1 MKMEN
6 IMSRKLL
13 LVFIFLI
20 LNICSKLSLAKEYLP
35 KGCQAIA
42 LQGMNIDSAP
52 TTKRLYFFHNISGK
66 EIWLAN
72 RQFPKL
78 TVGVQPEAW
87 NILYV
92 PQQASSWRCIQVE
105 TGHEQQVAC
114 QEVIALCE
122 WVAEAPETLKTKNAS
137 WLVENQSILVAKAYL
152 QRMGWLF
159 DKVGTKLT
167 KKHKS
172 S

>member
-1 MKMEN
+1 MF
-6 IMSRKLL
+6 RKLL

-20 LNICSKLSLAKEYLP
+20 LNLCSNLVLAKEYLP
-35 KGCQAIA
+35 TGCQAVA
-42 LQGMNIDSAP
+42 LQGMNIDSIP
-52 TTKRLYFFHNISGK
+52 TTKKLYFFHNISGK

-72 RQFPKL
+72 RQSPKL
-78 TVGVQPEAW
+78 TVGMQPEAW
-87 NILYV
+87 NILYA
-92 PQQASSWRCIQVE
+92 PQQPLSWRCIQVE

-114 QEVIALCE
+114 QEVMALCE
-122 WVAEAPETLKTKNAS
+122 WAAQAPDSLNTKSAS

-159 DKVGTKLT
+159 DKLGTKLT
-167 KKHKS
+167 KQHKS